1 VTPWGAVVESVILAL
16 QTLGK
21 GTLHDV
27 VEETGLSQ
35 EAVRKPLN
43 RMCREPIEN
52 RRLHICEWTRVA
64 FHGRVYPR
72 PVYALGAKP
81 NAKKPKPKT
90 HTELAREW
98 ARKSQALASAIRF
111 GHVPQKEAIKIVAA
125 ARKAGARI

>member
-1 VTPWGAVVESVILAL
+1 VTPWGAIVENVILAL

-21 GTLHDV
+21 ATLHDI
-27 VEETGLSQ
+27 VEETGLDLD
-35 EAVRKPLN
+35 AVRKPLN
-43 RMCREPIEN
+43 RMSKEPIE
-52 RRLHICEWTRVA
+52 RRRVHICGWTRVA

-81 NAKKPKPKT
+81 NARKPKPKT

-98 ARKSQALASAIRF
+98 ARKSQSLASAIRF

-125 ARKAGARI
+125 ARRAGARI